1 MQPNTDRNSDD
12 QEQAEKEA
20 KLGNATALGGALR
33 LRGYPQGR
41 FFDSYTNFQGI
52 EFRYYL
58 LEQEKSFDWIVEK
71 GVYTSMQIAIFYEQG
86 TVAPLTEML
95 SEFGVNILVATDIPI
110 SKFIFP
116 NSAKLEDLVSLSLYG
131 GNVKNFALAQRKRGI
146 DAEADDFSYLL
157 LNKSNFRGGEI
168 SLYFF
173 EKQLE
178 IYYNLT
184 NGEVEPL
191 GFVTASGDFESAESA
206 KVNSRNDGGRW
217 GIYLDDTDSR
227 RDPRIGYRIQ
237 YERYNF
243 PSSRGEAPAFYQNDY
258 NLTGFIPLTKKKKG
272 VFVLNQFYSEAVV
285 TQAGTV
291 QPNTDRNSDDQEQ
304 AEKEAKLGNA
314 TALGGALRLR
324 GYPQGRFF
332 DSYTNFQGIEFRYYL
347 LEQEKSFDWIVEKG
361 VYTSMQ
367 IAIFYEQGTV
377 APNTGELWKNIKNSY
392 GFGTRIVLSSFVF
405 RVDVGFSEE
414 GSEATVF
421 FGYPF

>member
-1 MQPNTDRNSDD
+1 MKIKLTFFFLFFFVWVSTS
-12 QEQAEKEA
+12 QALFFERRPVESFA
-20 KLGNATALGGALR
+20 LNLFTFPIVGNIPGVQSFYGLGVTLGGIAKTDFAASGFF
-33 LRGYPQGR
+33 LRGEANEN
-41 FFDSYTNFQGI
+41 FDIYG
-52 EFRYYL
+52 
-58 LEQEKSFDWIVEK
+58 D
-71 GVYTSMQIAIFYEQG
+71 GG
-86 TVAPLTEML
+86 D
-95 SEFGVNILVATDIPI
+95 FGVNILVATDIPI

-146 DAEADDFSYLL
+146 DAEADDFSYILL
-157 LNKSNFRGGEI
+157 SQSNFRGVEI

-191 GFVTASGDFESAESA
+191 GFVDTSGDFFSANSA
-206 KVNSRNDGGRW
+206 KVNSRSDGGRW

-258 NLTGFIPLTKKKKG
+258 NLTGFIPLTKNKKG

-347 LEQEKSFDWIVEKG
+347 LEKEKSFDWIVEKG

-367 IAIFYEQGTV
+367 LAVFYEQGTV
-377 APNTGELWKNIKNSY
+377 APNAGELWRNIKNSY

-405 RVDVGFSEE
+405 RLDVGFSEE
-414 GSEATVF
+414 GSETTVF

>member
-1 MQPNTDRNSDD
+1 M
-12 QEQAEKEA
+12 
-20 KLGNATALGGALR
+20 
-33 LRGYPQGR
+33 
-41 FFDSYTNFQGI
+41 
-52 EFRYYL
+52 
-58 LEQEKSFDWIVEK
+58 
-71 GVYTSMQIAIFYEQG
+71 
-86 TVAPLTEML
+86 
-95 SEFGVNILVATDIPI
+95 VATDIPI

-157 LNKSNFRGGEI
+157 LSQSNFRGVEI

-191 GFVTASGDFESAESA
+191 GFVDTSGDFFSANSA
-206 KVNSRNDGGRW
+206 KVNSRSDGGRW

-258 NLTGFIPLTKKKKG
+258 NLTGFIPLTKNKKG

-347 LEQEKSFDWIVEKG
+347 LEKEKSFDWIVEKG

-367 IAIFYEQGTV
+367 LAVFYEQGTV
-377 APNTGELWKNIKNSY
+377 APNAGELWRNIKNSY

-405 RVDVGFSEE
+405 RLDVGFSEE
-414 GSEATVF
+414 GSETTVF

>member
-1 MQPNTDRNSDD
+1 MKRKLLLFFIFLLIGISTS
-12 QEQAEKEA
+12 QAILFERRPVESYGLNLFTFPIVGNIPGVQSFYG
-20 KLGNATALGGALR
+20 LGVTLGGIAKTDFAASGFF
-33 LRGYPQGR
+33 LRGKANEN
-41 FFDSYTNFQGI
+41 FDKHG
-52 EFRYYL
+52 
-58 LEQEKSFDWIVEK
+58 D
-71 GVYTSMQIAIFYEQG
+71 GG
-86 TVAPLTEML
+86 D
-95 SEFGVNILVATDIPI
+95 FGVNILVATDIPI

-157 LNKSNFRGGEI
+157 LNQSNFRGGEI

-191 GFVTASGDFESAESA
+191 GFVDTSGDFFSANSA
-206 KVNSRNDGGRW
+206 KVNSRSDGGRW

-258 NLTGFIPLTKKKKG
+258 NLTGFIPLTKNKKG

-347 LEQEKSFDWIVEKG
+347 LEKEKSFDWIVEKG

-367 IAIFYEQGTV
+367 LAVFYEQGTV
-377 APNTGELWKNIKNSY
+377 APNAGELWRNIKNSY

-405 RVDVGFSEE
+405 RLDVGFSEE
-414 GSEATVF
+414 GSETTVF